1 MLLRHTLAPLQ
12 HDAAVCLEQG
22 VELTP
27 HMLAFCTIYLSFVL
41 FLFCFSELCAFHD
54 ELSFLFF
61 CRFSVMFSNFC
72 WGSLIQITWIDG

>member
-27 HMLAFCTIYLSFVL
+27 HMLAFCTISVLRSFFVL
-41 FLFCFSELCAFHD
+41 FF
-54 ELSFLFF
+54 
-61 CRFSVMFSNFC
+61 
-72 WGSLIQITWIDG
+72 